1 MIFVQKVLEK
11 VEVWETLSR
20 QGKGH
25 CYRLY
30 RVRLAFLPE
39 RYYAVSHD
47 LERERWCTGLF
58 IAREIFLVTFSWDT
72 VAVLH

>member
-1 MIFVQKVLEK
+1 MTFVQKVLEK

-47 LERERWCTGLF
+47 LERER
-58 IAREIFLVTFSWDT
+58 EIVY
-72 VAVLH
+72 

>member
-47 LERERWCTGLF
+47 LERERDRVLIYLILERF
-58 IAREIFLVTFSWDT
+58 FLVSLLNT
-72 VAVLH
+72 VGTL